1 MTEDLLFEIGTEELP
16 ASFVQPALQ
25 DLRASLTEKMELA
38 RLSFASTQLFGTP
51 RRLAVLV
58 CDLAEQSEDI
68 TREVLGPPTKIAF
81 DGQGK
86 PTKAAEK
93 FAQSLQ
99 LPVDQLQRVTT
110 PKGEYLAA
118 RVVEKGRSAHLIA
131 KEVLEVLLHSLRFPK
146 SMRWG
151 EVEQSFARPVHWILA
166 LLGTEVLPLVF
177 ADVASGRFTRGHRFL
192 APEPIEVRKPADYEE
207 LLLRASVIADPLKR
221 KGALLSRLQEAAR
234 RLGASLLEDDALVDQ
249 VNYLI
254 ELPNPVL
261 GSFDRRHLD
270 LPREVLVQEMR
281 GHQRYF
287 SLVDASGN
295 LLPNFLAV
303 SNMPVRDEKLSVRG
317 YERVLRARL
326 ADGRFFF
333 DQDRKVPL
341 ADRAQQLGRV
351 VWQAKLGTYAEKVV
365 RLTGLATFLAERA
378 NRPAQ
383 LGVIQRAA
391 TLCKADL
398 VTGMVQE
405 FPELQGVM
413 GREYAKSDGEPA
425 EVCRAIFEHYLPRT
439 ASDLMPTE
447 DPGALL
453 GIADR
458 LDTLCGIFAIG
469 KAPTGAADPFGL
481 RRACLA
487 VIHIVLAR
495 RFRFSLAAAV
505 ERALSQLEPK
515 LRNDLKR
522 LSLGAV
528 KEQVLD
534 FFRGRLKSLWGE
546 QYPADLV
553 EAVLAAGFD
562 DLVAAQL
569 RLEAVS
575 RTAGAAGFEALTTA
589 LKRAGNIVEK
599 QGKDVGS
606 GQVSPERLVEQAERN
621 LYRVCIAA
629 NENVKERA
637 ARDDF
642 GGALAILS
650 SLGPSVDAFFNE
662 VMVMSEDRE
671 LRKNRIHLL
680 QLVRT
685 LFGQV
690 ADFSKVHSEIG
701 SVSAH
706 AH

>member
-1 MTEDLLFEIGTEELP
+1 
-16 ASFVQPALQ
+16 
-25 DLRASLTEKMELA
+25 
-38 RLSFASTQLFGTP
+38 
-51 RRLAVLV
+51 
-58 CDLAEQSEDI
+58 
-68 TREVLGPPTKIAF
+68 
-81 DGQGK
+81 
-86 PTKAAEK
+86 
-93 FAQSLQ
+93 
-99 LPVDQLQRVTT
+99 
-110 PKGEYLAA
+110 
-118 RVVEKGRSAHLIA
+118 
-131 KEVLEVLLHSLRFPK
+131 
-146 SMRWG
+146 
-151 EVEQSFARPVHWILA
+151 
-166 LLGTEVLPLVF
+166 
-177 ADVASGRFTRGHRFL
+177 
-192 APEPIEVRKPADYEE
+192 
-207 LLLRASVIADPLKR
+207 
-221 KGALLSRLQEAAR
+221 
-234 RLGASLLEDDALVDQ
+234 
-249 VNYLI
+249 
-254 ELPNPVL
+254 
-261 GSFDRRHLD
+261 
-270 LPREVLVQEMR
+270 
-281 GHQRYF
+281 
-287 SLVDASGN
+287 
-295 LLPNFLAV
+295 
-303 SNMPVRDEKLSVRG
+303 
-317 YERVLRARL
+317 
-326 ADGRFFF
+326 
-333 DQDRKVPL
+333 
-341 ADRAQQLGRV
+341 
-351 VWQAKLGTYAEKVV
+351 
-365 RLTGLATFLAERA
+365 
-378 NRPAQ
+378 
-383 LGVIQRAA
+383 
-391 TLCKADL
+391 
-398 VTGMVQE
+398 MVQE

-413 GREYAKSDGEPA
+413 GREYAKSDGEPV

-495 RFRFSLAAAV
+495 RFRFSLSAAV

-515 LRNDLKR
+515 LGNDPKR
-522 LSLGAV
+522 PSLGAV

-562 DLVAAQL
+562 DLVGAQL

-575 RTAGAAGFEALTTA
+575 RTAVAAGFEALTTA

-621 LYRVCIAA
+621 LYRACIAA
-629 NENVKERA
+629 SENVKERA
-637 ARDDF
+637 AKDDF

-671 LRKNRIHLL
+671 LRQNRIHLL

-685 LFGQV
+685 LFSQV
-690 ADFSKVHSEIG
+690 ADFSKVHSEIA

>member
-1 MTEDLLFEIGTEELP
+1 D
-16 ASFVQPALQ
+16 
-25 DLRASLTEKMELA
+25 
-38 RLSFASTQLFGTP
+38 
-51 RRLAVLV
+51 
-58 CDLAEQSEDI
+58 
-68 TREVLGPPTKIAF
+68 
-81 DGQGK
+81 
-86 PTKAAEK
+86 
-93 FAQSLQ
+93 
-99 LPVDQLQRVTT
+99 
-110 PKGEYLAA
+110 
-118 RVVEKGRSAHLIA
+118 
-131 KEVLEVLLHSLRFPK
+131 
-146 SMRWG
+146 
-151 EVEQSFARPVHWILA
+151 
-166 LLGTEVLPLVF
+166 
-177 ADVASGRFTRGHRFL
+177 
-192 APEPIEVRKPADYEE
+192 PIEVRKPADYEE

-221 KGALLSRLQEAAR
+221 KAALLSRVQQAAQS
-234 RLGASLLEDDALVDQ
+234 LGASLLEDNALVDQ

-287 SLVDASGN
+287 SVVDASGN
-295 LLPNFLAV
+295 LLPNFVAV
-303 SNMPVRDEKLSVRG
+303 SNIPVTDEKLSVRG

-333 DQDRKVPL
+333 DQDRKVSL
-341 ADRAQQLGRV
+341 ADRVEKLGRV

-365 RLTGLATFLAERA
+365 RLGGLATFLAERT
-378 NRPAQ
+378 NRQAQ
-383 LGVIQRAA
+383 LDVIRRAA
-391 TLCKADL
+391 TLSKADL

-439 ASDLMPTE
+439 ASDVMPTE

-495 RFRFSLAAAV
+495 RFRFSLPAAV

-515 LRNDLKR
+515 LGKDPKVS
-522 LSLGAV
+522 SLGAV

-546 QYPADLV
+546 QYRADLV

-562 DLVAAQL
+562 DLVGVQL

-575 RTAGAAGFEALTTA
+575 GIAGGAGFETLTTA
-589 LKRAGNIVEK
+589 LKRAGNIVDK

-606 GQVSPERLVEQAERN
+606 GQVSAERLVEQAERN
-621 LYRVCIAA
+621 LYRACIAA
-629 NENVKERA
+629 SETVKERTA
-637 ARDDF
+637 KDDF
-642 GGALAILS
+642 GGALEILS
-650 SLGPSVDAFFNE
+650 ALGPSVDAFFNE
-662 VMVMSEDRE
+662 VMVMAEDRE

-680 QLVRT
+680 QMVRT
-685 LFGQV
+685 LFSQV
-690 ADFSKVHSEIG
+690 ADFSRVHSEAA
-701 SVSAH
+701 SVSVH